1 MSNPDFLGRAITTVK
16 KATELDTAGD
26 YAEAYKAYTN
36 ALELFMLALKW
47 EKNAKSK
54 EIVRAKVTEY
64 MNRAEKLKEWLAK
77 EEGGGGAN
85 GKKPNAMGANGKAS
99 GKR

>member
-1 MSNPDFLGRAITTVK
+1 MSNPDFLGQAITRVK

-47 EKNAKSK
+47 ERNAKSK

-77 EEGGGGAN
+77 EEGN
-85 GKKPNAMGANGKAS
+85 GKKPNAMGANGKAT